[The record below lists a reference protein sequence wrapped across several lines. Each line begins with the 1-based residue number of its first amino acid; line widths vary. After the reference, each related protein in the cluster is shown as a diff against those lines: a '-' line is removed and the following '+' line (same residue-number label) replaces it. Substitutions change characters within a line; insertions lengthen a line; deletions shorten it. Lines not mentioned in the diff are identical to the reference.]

1 MLKINI
7 QLFEVVQNFKD
18 KFKSVIE
25 FGFIESENTNLQTK
39 LTIELKELIW
49 ETSKKLNLKHPKYF
63 FFLELL
69 YNNFIL

>member
-49 ETSKKLNLKHPKYF
+49 ETSKKLNPKHPQYF